1 MLVLGYAALAA
12 QLAMLEALA
21 LPVAT
26 LALQSLTLGR
36 ASVTTKLQDLDL
48 SLVHGQTLYLA
59 LASQLTIPLPVTQNL
74 LLALPLSLVLAPV

>member
-26 LALQSLTLGR
+26 LALLSLTLGR

-48 SLVHGQTLYLA
+48 SLVHGQTLCLA
-59 LASQLTIPLPVTQNL
+59 LATHLTIPLPGTQIL